1 MKPVITILLLTTL
14 FANAQR
20 NVTPPHSRMIVK
32 SPIKKQQV
40 SLADEKVQSNL
51 LSMLK
56 SQTKSRR
63 AGAYLAVRSKFKEG
77 SLKNEDRRD
86 YRAILKT
93 ALDYHLQSLLY
104 AVVDLKAAVNTFN
117 SFNKSY
123 GQWYISAL
131 NTREMC
137 QTDWRRVQFSGKS
150 FKSMNFELGEASK
163 KFADITADHTSIK
176 ASRDFKILIDTSDAI
191 NECREEIAWC
201 DGETDFI
208 KTTLNRMVTSIPDG
222 ARFKETLDRFDSV
235 TKQLDEYNVVAKH
248 NNSQEW
254 ASKEIKRFASI
265 LNARRLS
272 IGLRPLKLDKVLS
285 ETCKAH
291 SKDMVDRGFFDHTGS
306 DGSDFEKRAEAVE
319 WYGGVYGEAIYS
331 GSDSAA
337 TVHREW
343 WKSEDNRPKL
353 YTESLNRIGIGVIDS
368 TWTVVVGSTYN
379 QEPEHYIV
387 E

>member
-1 MKPVITILLLTTL
+1 MKPVITILLLTIA

-20 NVTPPHSRMIVK
+20 NAPPPHSRMIVK
-32 SPIKKQQV
+32 SPIKKQQI
-40 SLADEKVQSNL
+40 SLANQKVQSNL
-51 LSMLK
+51 LGMVK

-77 SLKNEDRRD
+77 VLKNEDRRG
-86 YRAILKT
+86 YRVILKT
-93 ALDYHLQSLLY
+93 ALDYHLNELNE
-104 AVVDLKAAVNTFN
+104 AVVELTAAVNTFN
-117 SFNKSY
+117 SVNKSY
-123 GQWYISAL
+123 GQWFISAL
-131 NTREMC
+131 NSKEMC

-150 FKSMNFELGEASK
+150 FKSMNFEVDETSK
-163 KFADITADHTSIK
+163 NFANITADYASINT
-176 ASRDFKILIDTSDAI
+176 SRDFKTLIDTSDAI

-201 DGETDFI
+201 DGETNFI

-222 ARFKETLDRFDSV
+222 VRFKQTLDRLDSV
-235 TKQLDEYNVVAKH
+235 TQQLDQYDAATKH

-265 LNARRLS
+265 LNARRLL
-272 IGLRPLKLDKVLS
+272 IGLRSLKLDKVLS

-291 SKDMVDRGFFDHTGS
+291 SKDMVDRGFFDHKGS

-319 WYGGVYGEAIYS
+319 WYGGVFGEAIYA
-331 GSDSAA
+331 GSDLAA
-337 TVHREW
+337 TVHKEW

-353 YTESLNRIGIGVIDS
+353 YTQSLNRIGIGVIDT
-368 TWTVVVGSTYN
+368 TWTVVVGSSYN
-379 QEPEHYIV
+379 QEPEHFIV